1 MRTEQ
6 VKNKDHNGLTEEE
19 FLAAYEPGD
28 YERPSV
34 ATDMV
39 IFTVTDA
46 EEENYRKLARK
57 ELRILLIK
65 RGAHPYLDSWALPGG
80 FVRPTETTE
89 EAAAREL
96 REETGVD
103 KVYLEQLYTFS
114 EPGRDPRTW
123 VMSCSYMALIDGSR
137 VHIEAGDD
145 AAWAAWFQ
153 ASFCM
158 VEQAEQKE
166 VWELTLSHEETVL
179 RAVLEKEK
187 GRSFTESKILDS
199 GGLAFDHARI
209 LACGYERLRGKL
221 SYTDLALHL
230 MPEYFT
236 LTQLQQVYEVVL
248 DKEFPAAAFRRKAAP
263 MVKETES
270 YTENEGHRPSRLY
283 RKNL

>member
-1 MRTEQ
+1 M
-6 VKNKDHNGLTEEE
+6 
-19 FLAAYEPGD
+19 
-28 YERPSV
+28 
-34 ATDMV
+34 
-39 IFTVTDA
+39 
-46 EEENYRKLARK
+46 
-57 ELRILLIK
+57 
-65 RGAHPYLDSWALPGG
+65 
-80 FVRPTETTE
+80 RPTETTE

-187 GRSFTESKILDS
+187 GRFFTESKILDS

-236 LTQLQQVYEVVL
+236 LTQLQQEFSFQLTPEKLFGLTIHILMSIPRWRKGSSNREYASEQYKNDNLPVYEFLARQLRDVSEEYGIPIPE
-248 DKEFPAAAFRRKAAP
+248 KEALALMRYFI
-263 MVKETES
+263 
-270 YTENEGHRPSRLY
+270 
-283 RKNL
+283 